1 MYMCICVKF
10 IHVCE
15 CVSACL
21 SVYCVRVYVCKSVY
35 VSMSVCI
42 CMRVSVYMCVSVY
55 VYTCACVYMYVHA
68 MVGVQRSEKNPRC
81 QSLPFLSFLVK
92 QSQVFWPPRFWRNTV
107 SASRFPQAHWGYRCL
122 RCSLCSYI
130 GSGMGTPG
138 LQARTAWAFS
148 TEPTFLVICY
158 FTLHCLTQHSKLL

>member
-1 MYMCICVKF
+1 MYM
-10 IHVCE
+10 HACE
-15 CVSACL
+15 CI
-21 SVYCVRVYVCKSVY
+21 YVC
-35 VSMSVCI
+35 
-42 CMRVSVYMCVSVY
+42 VY

-92 QSQVFWPPRFWRNTV
+92 ESGFLAPEVRRNPV
-107 SASRFPQAHWGYRCL
+107 SACRFPQAHWGYRCL
-122 RCSLCSYI
+122 RCSICSYI

-138 LQARTAWAFS
+138 LQARTARAFS